1 MPRTLSVFYCFPRSG
16 GTLLSQCLLCAQ
28 STVVLSE
35 VNPAGSFLAVERQA
49 QEWFK
54 LITAKEAAKLEAK
67 TYLEKIAL
75 VAQRC
80 ESQKR
85 RLCIRDWSAVNFIPG
100 LSPQAP
106 AASRVLEQRLFLQ
119 EAGYAIREVVF
130 LRRSREI
137 FHSVRQH
144 LPGFGGYTL
153 AKFADHYGTYLRAV
167 ADCPKF
173 QLEEFRRDAPATLR
187 ALCQA
192 LGLDFPQK
200 FETGFH
206 RQENVTGNNTLKIK
220 PASAALSRI
229 TAGQP
234 AAPVRRE
241 AVRDREIFA
250 TLDALAGYATASPS

>member
-16 GTLLSQCLLCAQ
+16 GTLLSQCLLCAK

-35 VNPAGSFLAVERQA
+35 VNPAGSFLPVERQA
-49 QEWFK
+49 EKWFK
-54 LITAKEAAKLEAK
+54 LITTKEAAKLEK
-67 TYLEKIAL
+67 QTYLEKIAL

-85 RLCIRDWSAVNFIPG
+85 RLCIRDWSAVNFIPR

-119 EAGYAIREVVF
+119 AAGYEIREVAF

-144 LPGFGGYTL
+144 LPGFENYTL
-153 AKFADHYGTYLRAV
+153 TKFADHYGAYLRAV

-173 QLEEFRRDAPATLR
+173 YLEDFRRDSAATLR
-187 ALCQA
+187 PLCQA
-192 LGLDFPQK
+192 LGLDFPAG

-206 RQENVTGNNTLKIK
+206 GQEHVTGNNTLKIK
-220 PASAALSRI
+220 PASAALARI
-229 TAGQP
+229 TAGSP

-241 AVRDREIFA
+241 SAADRSAFA
-250 TLDALAGYATASPS
+250 ELDALAGYATPSPS